1 MKRIILTSWIA
12 LTGILGAQDMP
23 LSQVLIPGEDW
34 RLASF
39 RHEFTDAPT
48 ADAKGNFYFSDL
60 RSEQG
65 LYQIIPQGKV
75 VLYLKGMTGI
85 SGMKFG
91 PDGKIYACRARTR
104 ELVSIDPVANK
115 LTVLAKDVRPNDLV
129 VTHKGYL
136 YFTETPK
143 KQVTFYNTKTGKM
156 KAADVGIT
164 APNGICLSPDQGTLV
179 VSDFRG
185 KHCWAFRIEMDGTL
199 AHDSARVSAFMPWG
213 RHDHGRLWALLRG
226 HGVGGTVFRSD
237 RSHQRRDS
245 GATGHQRDYEC
256 DVWRIQHGVLVHH
269 LFRQDLPYE
278 DAHARHCVSGR
289 AAGVSAEEKVVR
301 DTSSELARAPFWFWR
316 ANISDR
322 S

>member
-23 LSQVLIPGEDW
+23 LSQVLIPEEDW
-34 RLASF
+34 RLASY

-129 VTHKGYL
+129 VTHKGY
-136 YFTETPK
+136 
-143 KQVTFYNTKTGKM
+143 
-156 KAADVGIT
+156 
-164 APNGICLSPDQGTLV
+164 S
-179 VSDFRG
+179 
-185 KHCWAFRIEMDGTL
+185 
-199 AHDSARVSAFMPWG
+199 
-213 RHDHGRLWALLRG
+213 
-226 HGVGGTVFRSD
+226 
-237 RSHQRRDS
+237 
-245 GATGHQRDYEC
+245 
-256 DVWRIQHGVLVHH
+256 
-269 LFRQDLPYE
+269 
-278 DAHARHCVSGR
+278 
-289 AAGVSAEEKVVR
+289 
-301 DTSSELARAPFWFWR
+301 
-316 ANISDR
+316 
-322 S
+322 